1 MILHFISRN
10 LVEDNQE
17 SPHNLF
23 DGSAHSVNRS
33 DSRVIDERVNEFF
46 RDTVSFY
53 GSIDLCGVV
62 AVVTESIENLRQR
75 EMRQM
80 PRNLFRGNT
89 LSPEFDYR
97 PHRRSR
103 VSNDRFTAE
112 DLVVRN
118 NVVMFNCCSQ

>member
-53 GSIDLCGVV
+53 VSIDLCGVV

-89 LSPEFDYR
+89 LSPEFDCR